1 MMQRLAQL
9 LLLLLLLLEAVVHS
23 RDRLLR
29 VYHIDASAA
38 AAVAA
43 DAAATSAL
51 GWPSSA
57 VEFYEK

>member
-38 AAVAA
+38 AVAA